1 MSLYQNLLTS
11 QLMPYGGIISLM
23 QWDDTLFDGM
33 VLPEGVD
40 KDLVID
46 TIMQKYGDSPLDH
59 EDPAY
64 LKYYIPVWSKR
75 NLDSWTKLFATLS
88 FDYNPLENALLDET
102 TEETRNIDRKQ
113 DRTGTASTENS
124 GTTGVDNTING
135 NTTAEHLVSA
145 ENASDY
151 QPDNKDMGT
160 DQTTSEQTTTV
171 NQTTDTDS
179 TENTTEQTAETV
191 KTIYNRHGSIGVVTP
206 QNMIQQE
213 REVDK
218 FVIYDYIA
226 DSFRDAFCLLLY

>member
-1 MSLYQNLLTS
+1 MSLFRNMLTS

-23 QWDDTLFDGM
+23 QWDNTLFDGM
-33 VLPEGVD
+33 VLPDGVD

-64 LKYYIPVWSKR
+64 IKYYIPVWSKR

-88 FDYNPLENALLDET
+88 FVYNPLENAMLDET

-113 DRTGTASTENS
+113 DRTGTASMENS
-124 GTTGVDNTING
+124 GTTGVNK
-135 NTTAEHLVSA
+135 TAEHLVSA

-151 QPDNKDMGT
+151 QPDNKDTGT
-160 DQTTSEQTTTV
+160 EQTTI
-171 NQTTDTDS
+171 NQATGTDS
-179 TENTTEQTAETV
+179 TENTAEQTAETV
-191 KTIYNRHGSIGVVTP
+191 KSTYNRHGSIGVVTP

>member
-1 MSLYQNLLTS
+1 MSLFRNLLTS

-23 QWDDTLFDGM
+23 QYDPSLFDGM
-33 VLPEGVD
+33 VLPKGVD

-64 LKYYIPVWSKR
+64 FKYYIPVWSKR

-88 FDYNPLENALLDET
+88 FSYNPLENALLNET
-102 TEETRNIDRKQ
+102 TEETRNIDRNQ
-113 DRTGTASTENS
+113 DRTGTASTQNS
-124 GTTGVDNTING
+124 GTTGVNK
-135 NTTAEHLVSA
+135 TAEHLVSA

-151 QPDNKDMGT
+151 QPDNR
-160 DQTTSEQTTTV
+160 
-171 NQTTDTDS
+171 DTG
-179 TENTTEQTAETV
+179 TEQTAINQATDTNSSENITDQTDETV
-191 KTIYNRHGSIGVVTP
+191 KTTYTRHGSIGVVTP
-206 QNMIQQE
+206 QDMIQQE

-226 DSFRDAFCLLLY
+226 DSFRDAFCLLIY

>member
-1 MSLYQNLLTS
+1 MSLFRNMLTS

-23 QWDDTLFDGM
+23 QWDNTLFDGM
-33 VLPEGVD
+33 VLPDGVD

-64 LKYYIPVWSKR
+64 IKYYIPVWSKR

-88 FDYNPLENALLDET
+88 FVYNPLENVLLYET

-124 GTTGVDNTING
+124 GTTGVNK
-135 NTTAEHLVSA
+135 TAEHLVSA

-151 QPDNKDMGT
+151 QPDNRDTGT
-160 DQTTSEQTTTV
+160 EQTTI
-171 NQTTDTDS
+171 NQATGTDS
-179 TENTTEQTAETV
+179 TENTAEQTAETV
-191 KTIYNRHGSIGVVTP
+191 KSTYNRHGSIGVVTP

>member
-1 MSLYQNLLTS
+1 MSLFRNLLTS

-23 QWDDTLFDGM
+23 QYDPSLFDGM
-33 VLPEGVD
+33 VLPKGVD

-46 TIMQKYGDSPLDH
+46 TIIQKYGDSPLDH

-64 LKYYIPVWSKR
+64 IKYYIPVWSKR

-113 DRTGTASTENS
+113 DRTGTTSMENS
-124 GTTGVDNTING
+124 GTTGVNK
-135 NTTAEHLVSA
+135 TAEHLVSA

-151 QPDNKDMGT
+151 QPDNRDTGT
-160 DQTTSEQTTTV
+160 EQTTAA
-171 NQTTDTDS
+171 QTTDTDS
-179 TENTTEQTAETV
+179 TENTQETV
-191 KTIYNRHGSIGVVTP
+191 KTTYNRHGSIGVVTP

>member
-1 MSLYQNLLTS
+1 MSLFRNLLTS

-23 QWDDTLFDGM
+23 QYDPSLFDGM
-33 VLPEGVD
+33 VLPKGVD

-88 FDYNPLENALLDET
+88 FNYNPLENTLLDET
-102 TEETRNIDRKQ
+102 TEETRSIDRNQ
-113 DRTGTASTENS
+113 DRTGTASTQNS
-124 GTTGVDNTING
+124 GTTGVNK
-135 NTTAEHLVSA
+135 TAEHLVSA

-151 QPDNKDMGT
+151 QPDSRDT
-160 DQTTSEQTTTV
+160 ETEQTTAA
-171 NQTTDTDS
+171 QTTGTDS
-179 TENTTEQTAETV
+179 TENTTEQTAEAV
-191 KTIYNRHGSIGVVTP
+191 KTTYNRHGSIGVVTP
-206 QNMIQQE
+206 QNMIKQE

>member
-1 MSLYQNLLTS
+1 MSLFKNLLTS

-23 QWDDTLFDGM
+23 QWDGTLFDGM
-33 VLPEGVD
+33 VLPAGVD
-40 KDLVID
+40 RNLVID

-102 TEETRNIDRKQ
+102 TEETRNIDR
-113 DRTGTASTENS
+113 TGTASMENS
-124 GTTGVDNTING
+124 GTTGVNK
-135 NTTAEHLVSA
+135 TAEHLVSA

-151 QPDNKDMGT
+151 QPDNRDTGT
-160 DQTTSEQTTTV
+160 EQTTAA
-171 NQTTDTDS
+171 QTTDTDS
-179 TENTTEQTAETV
+179 TENTQETV
-191 KTIYNRHGSIGVVTP
+191 KTTYNRHGSIGVVTP

>member
-1 MSLYQNLLTS
+1 MSLFRNLLTS

-23 QWDDTLFDGM
+23 QYDPSLFDGM
-33 VLPEGVD
+33 VLPKGVD
-40 KDLVID
+40 KELVID

-75 NLDSWTKLFATLS
+75 NLDSWTKLFATLL
-88 FDYNPLENALLDET
+88 FNYNPLENAMLDET
-102 TEETRNIDRKQ
+102 TEETRNTGRKQ
-113 DRTGTASTENS
+113 DRTGTASMENS
-124 GTTGVDNTING
+124 GTTGVNK
-135 NTTAEHLVSA
+135 TAEHLVSA

-151 QPDNKDMGT
+151 QPDNR
-160 DQTTSEQTTTV
+160 
-171 NQTTDTDS
+171 DTG
-179 TENTTEQTAETV
+179 TEQTAVNQSTGTNSSENITDQTNETV
-191 KTIYNRHGSIGVVTP
+191 KTTYTRHGSIGVVTP

>member
-1 MSLYQNLLTS
+1 MSLYRNLLTS

-23 QWDDTLFDGM
+23 QYDPSLFDGM
-33 VLPEGVD
+33 VLPEGID
-40 KDLVID
+40 KELVID

-102 TEETRNIDRKQ
+102 TEETRNIDR
-113 DRTGTASTENS
+113 TGTASTENS

-135 NTTAEHLVSA
+135 STTAEHLVSA

-151 QPDNKDMGT
+151 QPDNRDTGT

-171 NQTTDTDS
+171 NQTTDTNS
-179 TENTTEQTAETV
+179 TENTTENV
-191 KTIYNRHGSIGVVTP
+191 KTTYNRHGSIGVVTP

>member
-1 MSLYQNLLTS
+1 MSLFRNLLTS

-23 QWDDTLFDGM
+23 QYDPSLFDGM
-33 VLPEGVD
+33 VLPNGVD
-40 KDLVID
+40 KDMVID

-88 FDYNPLENALLDET
+88 FDYNPLENALLNET

-113 DRTGTASTENS
+113 DRTGTASMQNS
-124 GTTGVDNTING
+124 GTTGVDK
-135 NTTAEHLVSA
+135 TAEHLVSA

-151 QPDNKDMGT
+151 QPDNRDTGT
-160 DQTTSEQTTTV
+160 EQTTV
-171 NQTTDTDS
+171 NQTTGTDS
-179 TENTTEQTAETV
+179 TENTAEQTAETV
-191 KTIYNRHGSIGVVTP
+191 KSTYNRHGSIGVVTP

>member
-1 MSLYQNLLTS
+1 MSLYKNLLTS
-11 QLMPYGGIISLM
+11 QLVPYGGIISIM
-23 QWDDTLFDGM
+23 QYDPSLFDGM
-33 VLPEGVD
+33 VLPGGID
-40 KDLVID
+40 KELVVD

-88 FDYNPLENALLDET
+88 FNYNPLENAMLDET
-102 TEETRNIDRKQ
+102 TEETRSIDRNQ
-113 DRTGTASTENS
+113 DRTGTASTQNS
-124 GTTGVDNTING
+124 GTTGVNK
-135 NTTAEHLVSA
+135 TAEHLVSA

-151 QPDNKDMGT
+151 QPDNRDTGT
-160 DQTTSEQTTTV
+160 EQTTI
-171 NQTTDTDS
+171 NQATGTDS

-191 KTIYNRHGSIGVVTP
+191 KSTYNRHGSIGVVTP

-226 DSFRDAFCLLLY
+226 DSFRDTFCLLLY

>member
-1 MSLYQNLLTS
+1 MSLFRNLLTS

-23 QWDDTLFDGM
+23 QYDPSLFDGI
-33 VLPEGVD
+33 VLPNGVD

-46 TIMQKYGDSPLDH
+46 TIIQKYGDSPLDH

-113 DRTGTASTENS
+113 DRTGTASMENS
-124 GTTGVDNTING
+124 GTTGVNK
-135 NTTAEHLVSA
+135 TAEHLVSA

-151 QPDNKDMGT
+151 QPDNRDTGT
-160 DQTTSEQTTTV
+160 EQTTAA
-171 NQTTDTDS
+171 QTTDTDS

-191 KTIYNRHGSIGVVTP
+191 KTTYNRHGSIGVVTP

>member
-1 MSLYQNLLTS
+1 MSLFRNLLTS
-11 QLMPYGGIISLM
+11 QLMPYGGIISIM
-23 QWDDTLFDGM
+23 QYDPSLFDGM

-40 KDLVID
+40 KELVVD

-75 NLDSWTKLFATLS
+75 NLNSWTKLFATLS
-88 FDYNPLENALLDET
+88 FDYNPLENAMLNET
-102 TEETRNIDRKQ
+102 TEENRSIDRNQ
-113 DRTGTASTENS
+113 DRTGTASTQNS
-124 GTTGVDNTING
+124 GTTGVNK
-135 NTTAEHLVSA
+135 TAEHLVSA

-151 QPDNKDMGT
+151 QPDNRDTGT
-160 DQTTSEQTTTV
+160 EQTTI
-171 NQTTDTDS
+171 NQATGTDS

-191 KTIYNRHGSIGVVTP
+191 RSTYNRHGSIGVVTP
-206 QNMIQQE
+206 QDMIQQE
-213 REVDK
+213 REVNK

>member
-1 MSLYQNLLTS
+1 MSLFRNLLTS

-23 QWDDTLFDGM
+23 QYDPSLFDGM
-33 VLPEGVD
+33 VLPKGVD
-40 KDLVID
+40 KDMVID

-88 FDYNPLENALLDET
+88 FNYNPLENALLDET
-102 TEETRNIDRKQ
+102 TEETRSIARNQ
-113 DRTGTASTENS
+113 DRTGTASMENS
-124 GTTGVDNTING
+124 GTTGVNK
-135 NTTAEHLVSA
+135 TAEHLVSA

-151 QPDNKDMGT
+151 QPDNR
-160 DQTTSEQTTTV
+160 
-171 NQTTDTDS
+171 DTG
-179 TENTTEQTAETV
+179 TEQTAINQATDTNSSENITDQTDETV
-191 KTIYNRHGSIGVVTP
+191 KTTYTRHGSIGVVTP

>member
-1 MSLYQNLLTS
+1 MSLFRNLLTS

-23 QWDDTLFDGM
+23 QYDPSLFDGM
-33 VLPEGVD
+33 VLPKGVD

-46 TIMQKYGDSPLDH
+46 TIIQKYGDSPLDH

-75 NLDSWTKLFATLS
+75 NLDSWTKLLATLS

-113 DRTGTASTENS
+113 DRTGTASMENS
-124 GTTGVDNTING
+124 GTTGVNK
-135 NTTAEHLVSA
+135 TAEHLVSA

-151 QPDNKDMGT
+151 QPDNRDTGT
-160 DQTTSEQTTTV
+160 EQTTM
-171 NQTTDTDS
+171 NQATGTDS

-191 KTIYNRHGSIGVVTP
+191 KSTYNRHGSIGVVTP

-226 DSFRDAFCLLLY
+226 DSFRDTFCLLLY

>member
-1 MSLYQNLLTS
+1 MSLFRNLLTS

-23 QWDDTLFDGM
+23 QWDNTLFDGM
-33 VLPEGVD
+33 VLPAGVD

-75 NLDSWTKLFATLS
+75 NLDSWKKLFATLS
-88 FDYNPLENALLDET
+88 FVYNPLENALLDET
-102 TEETRNIDRKQ
+102 TEETRNIDRKEN
-113 DRTGTASTENS
+113 RTGTASMENS
-124 GTTGVDNTING
+124 GTTGVDK
-135 NTTAEHLVSA
+135 TAEHLVSA

-151 QPDNKDMGT
+151 QPDNRDTGT
-160 DQTTSEQTTTV
+160 EQTTV
-171 NQTTDTDS
+171 NQATGTDS
-179 TENTTEQTAETV
+179 TENTAEQTAETV
-191 KTIYNRHGSIGVVTP
+191 KSTYNRHGSIGVVTP

>member
-1 MSLYQNLLTS
+1 MSLFRNLLTS

-23 QWDDTLFDGM
+23 QYDPSLFDGM
-33 VLPEGVD
+33 VLPKGVD
-40 KDLVID
+40 KELVID

-88 FDYNPLENALLDET
+88 FNYNPLENAMLDET
-102 TEETRNIDRKQ
+102 TEETRNTGRKQ
-113 DRTGTASTENS
+113 DRTGTASMENS
-124 GTTGVDNTING
+124 GTTGVNK
-135 NTTAEHLVSA
+135 TAEHLVSA

-151 QPDNKDMGT
+151 QPDNR
-160 DQTTSEQTTTV
+160 
-171 NQTTDTDS
+171 DTG
-179 TENTTEQTAETV
+179 TEQTAVNQSTDTNSSENITDQTNETV
-191 KTIYNRHGSIGVVTP
+191 KTTYTRHGSIGVVTP

>member
-1 MSLYQNLLTS
+1 MSLFRNLLTS

-23 QWDDTLFDGM
+23 QYDPSLFDGM
-33 VLPEGVD
+33 VLPNGVD

-46 TIMQKYGDSPLDH
+46 TIMHKYGDSPLDH

-102 TEETRNIDRKQ
+102 TEETRSIDRKQ

-124 GTTGVDNTING
+124 GTTGVNK
-135 NTTAEHLVSA
+135 TAEHLVSA

-151 QPDNKDMGT
+151 QPDNRDTGT
-160 DQTTSEQTTTV
+160 EQTTS
-171 NQTTDTDS
+171 NQATGTDS

-191 KTIYNRHGSIGVVTP
+191 KSTYNRHGSIGVITP

>member
-1 MSLYQNLLTS
+1 MSLFKNLLTS

-23 QWDDTLFDGM
+23 QWDGTLFDGM
-33 VLPEGVD
+33 VLPVGVD
-40 KDLVID
+40 RNLVID

-102 TEETRNIDRKQ
+102 TEETRNIDR
-113 DRTGTASTENS
+113 TGTASMENS
-124 GTTGVDNTING
+124 GTTGVNK
-135 NTTAEHLVSA
+135 TAEHLVSA
-145 ENASDY
+145 ENVSDY
-151 QPDNKDMGT
+151 QPDSRDTGT
-160 DQTTSEQTTTV
+160 EQTTAA
-171 NQTTDTDS
+171 QTTDTDS
-179 TENTTEQTAETV
+179 TENTQETV
-191 KTIYNRHGSIGVVTP
+191 KTTYNRHGSIGVVTP

>member
-1 MSLYQNLLTS
+1 MSLFRNLLTS

-23 QWDDTLFDGM
+23 QWDNTLFDGM

-88 FDYNPLENALLDET
+88 FDYNPLENTLLDET
-102 TEETRNIDRKQ
+102 TDENRNIARNQ

-124 GTTGVDNTING
+124 GTTGV
-135 NTTAEHLVSA
+135 NTTAEHFVSA

-151 QPDNKDMGT
+151 QPDSRDT
-160 DQTTSEQTTTV
+160 ETEQTTAA
-171 NQTTDTDS
+171 QTTGMDS

-191 KTIYNRHGSIGVVTP
+191 KTTYNRHGSIGVVTP

>member
-1 MSLYQNLLTS
+1 MSLFRNLLTS

-23 QWDDTLFDGM
+23 QYDPSLFDGM
-33 VLPEGVD
+33 VLPKGVD

-88 FDYNPLENALLDET
+88 FNYNPLENAMLDET
-102 TEETRNIDRKQ
+102 TEETRNINRKQ
-113 DRTGTASTENS
+113 DRTGTASMENS
-124 GTTGVDNTING
+124 GTTGVNK
-135 NTTAEHLVSA
+135 TAEHLVSA

-151 QPDNKDMGT
+151 QPDNRDTGT
-160 DQTTSEQTTTV
+160 EQTTI
-171 NQTTDTDS
+171 NQATGTDS
-179 TENTTEQTAETV
+179 TENTTDQTAETV
-191 KTIYNRHGSIGVVTP
+191 KSTYNRHGSIGVVTP

>member
-1 MSLYQNLLTS
+1 MSLFRNMLTS

-23 QWDDTLFDGM
+23 QWDNTLFDGM
-33 VLPEGVD
+33 VLPDGVD

-64 LKYYIPVWSKR
+64 IKYYIPVWSKR

-88 FDYNPLENALLDET
+88 FVYNPLENVLLDET

-124 GTTGVDNTING
+124 GTTGVNK
-135 NTTAEHLVSA
+135 TAEHLVSA

-151 QPDNKDMGT
+151 QPDNRDTGT
-160 DQTTSEQTTTV
+160 EQTTI
-171 NQTTDTDS
+171 NQATGTDS
-179 TENTTEQTAETV
+179 TENTAEQTAETV
-191 KTIYNRHGSIGVVTP
+191 KSTYNRHGSIGVVTP

>member
-1 MSLYQNLLTS
+1 MSLFRNMLTS

-23 QWDDTLFDGM
+23 QWDNTLFDGM
-33 VLPEGVD
+33 VLPDGVD

-64 LKYYIPVWSKR
+64 IKYYIPVWSKR

-88 FDYNPLENALLDET
+88 FVYNPLENALLDET

-113 DRTGTASTENS
+113 DRTGTASMENS
-124 GTTGVDNTING
+124 GTTGVNK
-135 NTTAEHLVSA
+135 TAEHLVSA

-151 QPDNKDMGT
+151 QPDNRDTGT
-160 DQTTSEQTTTV
+160 EQTTI
-171 NQTTDTDS
+171 NQATGTDS
-179 TENTTEQTAETV
+179 TENTAEQTAETV
-191 KTIYNRHGSIGVVTP
+191 KSTYNRHGSIGVVTP

>member
-1 MSLYQNLLTS
+1 MSLFRNLLNS

-23 QWDDTLFDGM
+23 QYDPSLFDGM
-33 VLPEGVD
+33 VLPAGVD

-88 FDYNPLENALLDET
+88 FDYNPLENTLLDET
-102 TEETRNIDRKQ
+102 TEETRNIARNQ
-113 DRTGTASTENS
+113 DRTGTASMQNS
-124 GTTGVDNTING
+124 GTTGVDK
-135 NTTAEHLVSA
+135 TAEHLVSA

-151 QPDNKDMGT
+151 QPDNRDTGT
-160 DQTTSEQTTTV
+160 EQTTV
-171 NQTTDTDS
+171 NQTTGTDS
-179 TENTTEQTAETV
+179 TENTAEQTAETV
-191 KTIYNRHGSIGVVTP
+191 KSTYNRHGSIGVVTP

>member
-1 MSLYQNLLTS
+1 MSLFRNLLTS

-23 QWDDTLFDGM
+23 QWDNTLFDGM

-64 LKYYIPVWSKR
+64 IKYYIPVWSKR

-113 DRTGTASTENS
+113 DRTGTASMENS
-124 GTTGVDNTING
+124 GTTGVNK
-135 NTTAEHLVSA
+135 TAEHLVSA

-151 QPDNKDMGT
+151 QPDSRDTGT
-160 DQTTSEQTTTV
+160 EQTTAA
-171 NQTTDTDS
+171 QTTGTDS

-191 KTIYNRHGSIGVVTP
+191 KTTYNRHGSIGVVTP

-226 DSFRDAFCLLLY
+226 DSFRDTFCLLLY

>member
-1 MSLYQNLLTS
+1 MSLFRNLLTS

-23 QWDDTLFDGM
+23 QYDPSLFDGM
-33 VLPEGVD
+33 VLPKGVD

-88 FDYNPLENALLDET
+88 FNYNPLENAMLDET

-113 DRTGTASTENS
+113 DRTGTASMENS
-124 GTTGVDNTING
+124 GTTGVNK
-135 NTTAEHLVSA
+135 TAEHLVSA

-151 QPDNKDMGT
+151 QPDNR
-160 DQTTSEQTTTV
+160 
-171 NQTTDTDS
+171 DTG
-179 TENTTEQTAETV
+179 TEQTAINQTTGTNSSENITDQTGETV
-191 KTIYNRHGSIGVVTP
+191 KTTYTRHGSIGVVTP

>member
-1 MSLYQNLLTS
+1 MSLFRNMLTS

-23 QWDDTLFDGM
+23 QYDPSLFDGM
-33 VLPEGVD
+33 VLPKGVD

-59 EDPAY
+59 EDPDY

-102 TEETRNIDRKQ
+102 TEETRNIGRKQ
-113 DRTGTASTENS
+113 DRTGTASMKNS
-124 GTTGVDNTING
+124 GTTGVDK
-135 NTTAEHLVSA
+135 TAEHLVSA
-145 ENASDY
+145 ENVSDY
-151 QPDNKDMGT
+151 QPDNRDTGA
-160 DQTTSEQTTTV
+160 EQTTI
-171 NQTTDTDS
+171 NQTTGTDS

-191 KTIYNRHGSIGVVTP
+191 KSTYNRHGSIGVVTP

>member
-1 MSLYQNLLTS
+1 MSLFRNLLTS

-23 QWDDTLFDGM
+23 QYDPSLFDGM
-33 VLPEGVD
+33 VLPKGVD

-88 FDYNPLENALLDET
+88 FDYNPLENALLNET

-113 DRTGTASTENS
+113 DQTGTASMQNS
-124 GTTGVDNTING
+124 GTTGVDK
-135 NTTAEHLVSA
+135 TAEHLVSA

-151 QPDNKDMGT
+151 QPDNRDTGT
-160 DQTTSEQTTTV
+160 EQTTV
-171 NQTTDTDS
+171 NQTTGTDS

-191 KTIYNRHGSIGVVTP
+191 KSTYNRHGSIGVVTP

>member
-1 MSLYQNLLTS
+1 MSLFRNLLTS

-23 QWDDTLFDGM
+23 QYDPSLFDGM
-33 VLPEGVD
+33 VLPKGVD

-46 TIMQKYGDSPLDH
+46 TIIQKYGDSPLDH

-124 GTTGVDNTING
+124 GTTGVNTI
-135 NTTAEHLVSA
+135 AEHLVSA

-151 QPDNKDMGT
+151 QPDNRDTGT
-160 DQTTSEQTTTV
+160 EQTTTA
-171 NQTTDTDS
+171 QTTGTDS

-191 KTIYNRHGSIGVVTP
+191 KTTYNRHGSIGVVTP

-226 DSFRDAFCLLLY
+226 DSFRDAFCLLIY

>member
-1 MSLYQNLLTS
+1 MSLFRNMLTS

-23 QWDDTLFDGM
+23 QWDNTLFDGM
-33 VLPEGVD
+33 VLPDGVD

-64 LKYYIPVWSKR
+64 IKYYIPVWSKR

-88 FDYNPLENALLDET
+88 FVYNPLENALLDET

-124 GTTGVDNTING
+124 GTTGVNK
-135 NTTAEHLVSA
+135 TAEHLVSA

-151 QPDNKDMGT
+151 QPDNKDTGT
-160 DQTTSEQTTTV
+160 EQTTI
-171 NQTTDTDS
+171 NQATGTDS
-179 TENTTEQTAETV
+179 TENTAEQTAETV
-191 KTIYNRHGSIGVVTP
+191 KSTYNRHGSIGVVTP

>member
-1 MSLYQNLLTS
+1 MSLFRNLLTS

-23 QWDDTLFDGM
+23 QWDNTLFDGM
-33 VLPEGVD
+33 VLPKGVD

-113 DRTGTASTENS
+113 DRTGTASMENA
-124 GTTGVDNTING
+124 GTTGVNK
-135 NTTAEHLVSA
+135 TAEHLVSA

-151 QPDNKDMGT
+151 QPDNRDTGT
-160 DQTTSEQTTTV
+160 EQTTI
-171 NQTTDTDS
+171 NQTTGTDS
-179 TENTTEQTAETV
+179 TENTAEQTAETV
-191 KTIYNRHGSIGVVTP
+191 KTTYNRHGSIGVVTP
-206 QNMIQQE
+206 QNMIEQE

>member
-1 MSLYQNLLTS
+1 MSLFRNLLTS

-23 QWDDTLFDGM
+23 QYDPTLFDGM
-33 VLPEGVD
+33 VLPNGVD

-88 FDYNPLENALLDET
+88 FDYNPLENALLNET
-102 TEETRNIDRKQ
+102 TEETRSIARNQ
-113 DRTGTASTENS
+113 DRTGTASTQNS
-124 GTTGVDNTING
+124 GTTGVNK
-135 NTTAEHLVSA
+135 TAEHLVSA

-151 QPDNKDMGT
+151 QPDNRDTGT
-160 DQTTSEQTTTV
+160 EQTTI
-171 NQTTDTDS
+171 NQATGADS

-191 KTIYNRHGSIGVVTP
+191 KSTYNRHGSIGVVTP

-218 FVIYDYIA
+218 FVIYDCIA

>member
-1 MSLYQNLLTS
+1 MSLFRNLLTS

-23 QWDDTLFDGM
+23 QYDPSLFDGM
-33 VLPEGVD
+33 VLPNGVD

-88 FDYNPLENALLDET
+88 FNYNPLENTLLDET
-102 TEETRNIDRKQ
+102 TEETRSIDRKQ
-113 DRTGTASTENS
+113 GRTGTASAQNS
-124 GTTGVDNTING
+124 GTTGVNK
-135 NTTAEHLVSA
+135 TAEHLVSA

-151 QPDNKDMGT
+151 QPDNRDTGT
-160 DQTTSEQTTTV
+160 EQTTI
-171 NQTTDTDS
+171 NQTTGTDS
-179 TENTTEQTAETV
+179 TENTTEQTAETL
-191 KTIYNRHGSIGVVTP
+191 KSTYNRHGSIGVITP

-226 DSFRDAFCLLLY
+226 DSFRDTFCLFLY

>member
-1 MSLYQNLLTS
+1 MSLFRNLLTS

-23 QWDDTLFDGM
+23 QWDSTLFDGM

-40 KDLVID
+40 KELVID

-75 NLDSWTKLFATLS
+75 NLDSWKKLFATLS
-88 FDYNPLENALLDET
+88 FVYNPLENAMLDET

-124 GTTGVDNTING
+124 GTTGVNK
-135 NTTAEHLVSA
+135 TAEHLVSA

-151 QPDNKDMGT
+151 QPDNRDTGT
-160 DQTTSEQTTTV
+160 EQTTI
-171 NQTTDTDS
+171 NQATGTDS

-191 KTIYNRHGSIGVVTP
+191 KSTYNRHGSIGVITP

>member
-1 MSLYQNLLTS
+1 MSLFRNMLTS

-23 QWDDTLFDGM
+23 QWDNTLFDGM
-33 VLPEGVD
+33 VLPDGVD

-64 LKYYIPVWSKR
+64 IKYYIPVWSKR

-88 FDYNPLENALLDET
+88 FVYNPLENALLDET

-124 GTTGVDNTING
+124 GTTGVNK
-135 NTTAEHLVSA
+135 TAEHLVSA

-151 QPDNKDMGT
+151 QPDNRDTGT
-160 DQTTSEQTTTV
+160 EQTTI
-171 NQTTDTDS
+171 NQATGTDS
-179 TENTTEQTAETV
+179 TENTAEQTAETV
-191 KTIYNRHGSIGVVTP
+191 KSTYNRHGSIGVVTP

>member
-1 MSLYQNLLTS
+1 MSLFRNLLTS

-23 QWDDTLFDGM
+23 QYDPSLFDGM
-33 VLPEGVD
+33 VLPNGVD

-46 TIMQKYGDSPLDH
+46 TIIQKYGDSPLDH

-88 FDYNPLENALLDET
+88 FDYNPLENALSDET

-113 DRTGTASTENS
+113 DRTGTASMENS
-124 GTTGVDNTING
+124 GTTGVNK
-135 NTTAEHLVSA
+135 TAEHLVSA

-151 QPDNKDMGT
+151 QPDSRDT
-160 DQTTSEQTTTV
+160 ETEQTTAA
-171 NQTTDTDS
+171 QTTGTDS
-179 TENTTEQTAETV
+179 TENTAEQTAETV
-191 KTIYNRHGSIGVVTP
+191 KTTYNRHGSIGVVTP

>member
-1 MSLYQNLLTS
+1 MSLFRNMLTS

-23 QWDDTLFDGM
+23 QYDPSLFDGM
-33 VLPEGVD
+33 VLPKGVD

-88 FDYNPLENALLDET
+88 FDYNPLENAMLDET
-102 TEETRNIDRKQ
+102 TEETRNIGRKQ
-113 DRTGTASTENS
+113 DRTGTASMENS
-124 GTTGVDNTING
+124 GTTGVNK
-135 NTTAEHLVSA
+135 TAEHLVSA

-151 QPDNKDMGT
+151 QPDNR
-160 DQTTSEQTTTV
+160 
-171 NQTTDTDS
+171 DTG
-179 TENTTEQTAETV
+179 TEQTAINQATDTNSSENITDQTDETV
-191 KTIYNRHGSIGVVTP
+191 KTTYTRHGSIGVVTP

-218 FVIYDYIA
+218 FVIYDCIA

>member
-1 MSLYQNLLTS
+1 MSLFRNLLTS
-11 QLMPYGGIISLM
+11 QLMPYGGIISIM
-23 QWDDTLFDGM
+23 QWDNTLFDGM
-33 VLPEGVD
+33 VLPNGVD

-88 FDYNPLENALLDET
+88 FDYNPLENTLLDET
-102 TEETRNIDRKQ
+102 TEENRSINRNQ
-113 DRTGTASTENS
+113 DRTGTASMENS
-124 GTTGVDNTING
+124 GTTGVDK
-135 NTTAEHLVSA
+135 TAEHLVSA

-151 QPDNKDMGT
+151 QPDNRDTGT
-160 DQTTSEQTTTV
+160 EQTTV
-171 NQTTDTDS
+171 KQTTGTDS
-179 TENTTEQTAETV
+179 TENTAEQTAETV
-191 KTIYNRHGSIGVVTP
+191 KMTYNRHGSIGVVTP

>member
-1 MSLYQNLLTS
+1 MSLFRNMLTS

-23 QWDDTLFDGM
+23 QYDPSLFDGM
-33 VLPEGVD
+33 VLPKGVD

-46 TIMQKYGDSPLDH
+46 TIMQRYGDSPLDH

-88 FDYNPLENALLDET
+88 FNYNPLENAMLNET
-102 TEETRNIDRKQ
+102 TEETRSVARNQ
-113 DRTGTASTENS
+113 DRTGTASMQNS
-124 GTTGVDNTING
+124 GTTGVNK
-135 NTTAEHLVSA
+135 TAEHLVSA

-151 QPDNKDMGT
+151 QPDNRDTGT
-160 DQTTSEQTTTV
+160 EQTTM
-171 NQTTDTDS
+171 NQATGTDS

-191 KTIYNRHGSIGVVTP
+191 KSTYNRHGSIGVVTP